1 MKEFFLYFFFRLTLF
16 VALAF
21 IALLLFWI
29 LSLLTISLPN
39 SEWFFYLTAVSFWL
53 FIIFLIKKIYFS
65 PTKTVVNTAYLIPLF
80 WLVAP
85 IAIFWI
91 IVQYTKY
98 GGESLGYMAMGL
110 FILLPIYLS
119 LIFGTVAVRYFFRK
133 ISSKSDHTK
142 SLILPFTFTVIILSI
157 IFSSQSSGLIND
169 WIGGGDFSVPILI
182 TYPWLIGSLFTVFF
196 INISYKVFKIEQP
209 PLWHATMMPLIVL
222 TSFFLLLFP
231 IITKVFL
238 NIYDNS

>member
-1 MKEFFLYFFFRLTLF
+1 MVFLSHGSF
-16 VALAF
+16 
-21 IALLLFWI
+21 
-29 LSLLTISLPN
+29 
-39 SEWFFYLTAVSFWL
+39 FWL

-119 LIFGTVAVRYFFRK
+119 LIFGTVAVRYFLEKYQANLTTQNHLFFLL
-133 ISSKSDHTK
+133 H
-142 SLILPFTFTVIILSI
+142 L
-157 IFSSQSSGLIND
+157 QSSFYQSFFFPIIRSHKRLD
-169 WIGGGDFSVPILI
+169 RRRRFLRTHTHYLSMAHRVSV
-182 TYPWLIGSLFTVFF
+182 YGFF
-196 INISYKVFKIEQP
+196 INISYKVFKNRTAP
-209 PLWHATMMPLIVL
+209 IVARDHDAAHCAYV
-222 TSFFLLLFP
+222 FFLT
-231 IITKVFL
+231 IISDYYQSFL
-238 NIYDNS
+238 KYTWQQLEK

>member
-119 LIFGTVAVRYFFRK
+119 LIFGTVAVDIFLEKYQANLTTQNHLFFLL
-133 ISSKSDHTK
+133 H
-142 SLILPFTFTVIILSI
+142 L
-157 IFSSQSSGLIND
+157 QSS
-169 WIGGGDFSVPILI
+169 F
-182 TYPWLIGSLFTVFF
+182 Y
-196 INISYKVFKIEQP
+196 Q
-209 PLWHATMMPLIVL
+209 
-222 TSFFLLLFP
+222 SFFLP
-231 IITKVFL
+231 NHQV
-238 NIYDNS
+238 S